1 MYISNICSYAG
12 KSTIH
17 PLRDAKVLKAK
28 FTSEAK
34 LPTASSPLPES
45 PSCDSCHN
53 LEKLDLGKCIFQ
65 HSHLSTFNGFRNRPE
80 TMVLEPFVQ
89 AFLPNIP
96 TKEMKAG
103 NQVFPPI
110 LTPHFSQSQLC
121 SIIFQ
126 DVPHV
131 SMFFPIFH
139 DIFWCKARNMLE
151 KSFMAELAASGRSLA
166 SALCPGQRV
175 TVLSAV
181 PNRSKASNAKDQ
193 NDDAEAFLP
202 VPHLVDK
209 ELARPLRQRTLQTT

>member
-1 MYISNICSYAG
+1 MYHISIYICAYVYISNICSYAG

-53 LEKLDLGKCIFQ
+53 LEKLDLGKFIFQ
-65 HSHLSTFNGFRNRPE
+65 NSHLSTFNGFRNRPE

-110 LTPHFSQSQLC
+110 LTPHFSQSQFC

-139 DIFWCKARNMLE
+139 DIFWCQGLGTCWRNPSWPSWQPLAGPWPQQSRA
-151 KSFMAELAASGRSLA
+151 KSDRAFR
-166 SALCPGQRV
+166 C
-175 TVLSAV
+175 
-181 PNRSKASNAKDQ
+181 AKPKQ
-193 NDDAEAFLP
+193 GVQCQGP
-202 VPHLVDK
+202 K
-209 ELARPLRQRTLQTT
+209 